1 MVEITDRESAEAWLA
16 TQPHEVQILMAS
28 RAALRVLP
36 LVLEDE
42 PDPALILAS
51 MRAILTSRAAAV
63 GPARDVKARLE
74 SAAYSAARSAARLCC
89 TNRLKGVVP
98 LYPDGFIL
106 RAQ

>member
-1 MVEITDRESAEAWLA
+1 VVEITDRESAEAWLA

-74 SAAYSAARSAARLCC
+74 SAAYSAARLCC